1 MSLHFS
7 EKFLCVGCG
16 DDIHQ
21 SSLVRIQCTDCNL
34 PFCPDCFSS
43 GVEVGQHK
51 SHHGYKFVDNGD
63 FSPLGND
70 WSAKEF
76 VKLLDGLE
84 QFGYGNWNDVSR
96 YVATKSAGECRDAVN
111 NIFVSGPIGSLT
123 YKESSRGCAR
133 DHTTHTSLSQQ
144 PPHTAP
150 PGINIHQLLVL
161 GFMPARDDF
170 EMEYENEA
178 EVLVSGIEA
187 APGGVRLDPEDEELE
202 SNLKLAHVEMY
213 QKKLQDRERR
223 KQVSNEL
230 SLVEN
235 FFKENPYNAMTG
247 KMTIPKPKKKD
258 SRQEVLEKFKFV
270 TSIQSIDEYKKLMA
284 SVSKEKEIKYRIKE
298 LQRYRKNGIN
308 NLPEAESYEAERLK
322 RNKKKTERKRAQES
336 GVSLDSQTTETAG
349 LREEKKTVDL
359 DNISSILN
367 LPGYDVLSLNEKR
380 LCTSLRLHPKLY
392 ISYKT
397 CLLRDHLQ
405 KKKGQ
410 SPKPVHPSGL
420 DKVHRRKIFN
430 FLLNSGWIS
439 AY

>member
-7 EKFLCVGCG
+7 QKYLCAGCG

-21 SSLVRIQCTDCNL
+21 TSLVRIQCTDCSL
-34 PFCPDCFSS
+34 QLCPECFSS
-43 GVEVGQHK
+43 RVEVGPHK
-51 SHHGYKFVDNGD
+51 CYHGYKFMDNGD
-63 FSPLGND
+63 FSPLGNS

-76 VKLLDGLE
+76 VQLLDGLE

-96 YVATKSAGECRDAVN
+96 YVETKTAGECRDAVN

-133 DHTTHTSLSQQ
+133 DHTSHSTSAHSS
-144 PPHTAP
+144 HSAP

-213 QKKLQDRERR
+213 QKKLKERERR

-258 SRQEVLEKFKFV
+258 SKQELLDKFKFV
-270 TSIQSIDEYKKLMA
+270 TSIQSIEEYKKLMA

-308 NLPEAESYEAERLK
+308 SLTEAESYEAERLK
-322 RNKKKTERKRAQES
+322 RNKKKVERKRAQEAGGGDILLS
-336 GVSLDSQTTETAG
+336 EAASVKEENKSL
-349 LREEKKTVDL
+349 DL
-359 DNISSILN
+359 DNISSIVN

>member
-1 MSLHFS
+1 VRMSLKFS
-7 EKFLCVGCG
+7 KKYLCAGCG

-21 SSLVRIQCTDCNL
+21 ASLVRIQCTVSGLDL
-34 PFCPDCFSS
+34 CPECFSS

-51 SHHGYKFVDNGD
+51 SYHGYKFMDNGD
-63 FSPLGND
+63 FSPLSNS

-76 VKLLDGLE
+76 VQLLDGLE

-96 YVATKSAGECRDAVN
+96 YVETKTAGECRDAVN

-123 YKESSRGCAR
+123 YKESARGCAR
-133 DHTTHTSLSQQ
+133 DHTSHSSSSNT
-144 PPHTAP
+144 PNPAP
-150 PGINIHQLLVL
+150 SGINIHQLLVL
-161 GFMPARDDF
+161 GFMPSRDDF
-170 EMEYENEA
+170 EMEYENDA

-187 APGGVRLDPEDEELE
+187 APGGTRLEPEEEELE

-213 QKKLQDRERR
+213 QKKLKERERR
-223 KQVSNEL
+223 KKVSNEL

-258 SRQEVLEKFKFV
+258 SKQELLDKFKFV
-270 TSIQSIDEYKKLMA
+270 TNIQSSEEYKKLMA

-308 NLPEAESYEAERLK
+308 SLTEAESYEAERMK
-322 RNKKKTERKRAQES
+322 RNKKKSERKRGGHEEGQMQEQAT
-336 GVSLDSQTTETAG
+336 VKEDA
-349 LREEKKTVDL
+349 KTVDL
-359 DNISSILN
+359 DNISSIVN

>member
-1 MSLHFS
+1 
-7 EKFLCVGCG
+7 
-16 DDIHQ
+16 
-21 SSLVRIQCTDCNL
+21 
-34 PFCPDCFSS
+34 
-43 GVEVGQHK
+43 
-51 SHHGYKFVDNGD
+51 
-63 FSPLGND
+63 
-70 WSAKEF
+70 
-76 VKLLDGLE
+76 
-84 QFGYGNWNDVSR
+84 
-96 YVATKSAGECRDAVN
+96 
-111 NIFVSGPIGSLT
+111 
-123 YKESSRGCAR
+123 
-133 DHTTHTSLSQQ
+133 
-144 PPHTAP
+144 
-150 PGINIHQLLVL
+150 
-161 GFMPARDDF
+161 
-170 EMEYENEA
+170 
-178 EVLVSGIEA
+178 
-187 APGGVRLDPEDEELE
+187 
-202 SNLKLAHVEMY
+202 MY

-308 NLPEAESYEAERLK
+308 NLAEAESYEAERLK
-322 RNKKKTERKRAQES
+322 RNKKKAERKRAQES
-336 GVSLDSQTTETAG
+336 GGSLDSQTGEPG
-349 LREEKKTVDL
+349 GPREENKSVDL
-359 DNISSILN
+359 DNISTILN

-410 SPKPVHPSGL
+410 SPKPVSSQGPPIFYYFHGIFSQVHPSGL

-430 FLLNSGWIS
+430 FLHNSGWIS

>member
-7 EKFLCVGCG
+7 KKFVCAGCG

-21 SSLVRIQCTDCNL
+21 VSLVRIQCTDCNL
-34 PFCPDCFSS
+34 HLCPDCFSS
-43 GVEVGQHK
+43 RVEVGQHK
-51 SHHGYKFVDNGD
+51 AHHGYKFMDNGD
-63 FSPLGND
+63 FSPLSNS

-76 VKLLDGLE
+76 VQLLDGLE

-96 YVATKSAGECRDAVN
+96 YVETKTAGDCRDAVN

-123 YKESSRGCAR
+123 YKESARGSAR
-133 DHTTHTSLSQQ
+133 DHTSHSSSPHT
-144 PPHTAP
+144 PHTAP

-170 EMEYENEA
+170 EMEFENEA

-213 QKKLQDRERR
+213 QKKLMERERR
-223 KQVSNEL
+223 KKVSNEL

-258 SRQEVLEKFKFV
+258 SKQELLDKFKFV
-270 TSIQSIDEYKKLMA
+270 ASIQNIDEYKKLIA

-308 NLPEAESYEAERLK
+308 SLTETECFEAERLK
-322 RNKKKTERKRAQES
+322 RNKKKSDRKRAQEV
-336 GVSLDSQTTETAG
+336 GDSHSQMLEPSTAK
-349 LREEKKTVDL
+349 EDIKNVDL

-367 LPGYDVLSLNEKR
+367 LPGYDILSHNEKR

-420 DKVHRRKIFN
+420 DKIHRRKIFN

>member
-1 MSLHFS
+1 MSLKFS
-7 EKFLCVGCG
+7 KKYLCAGCG

-21 SSLVRIQCTDCNL
+21 ASLVRIQCTVSGLDL
-34 PFCPDCFSS
+34 CPECFSS

-51 SHHGYKFVDNGD
+51 SYHGYKFMDNGD
-63 FSPLGND
+63 FSPLSNS

-76 VKLLDGLE
+76 VQLLDGLE

-96 YVATKSAGECRDAVN
+96 YVETKTAGECRDAVN

-123 YKESSRGCAR
+123 YKESARGCAR
-133 DHTTHTSLSQQ
+133 DHTSHSSSSNT
-144 PPHTAP
+144 PNPAP
-150 PGINIHQLLVL
+150 SGINIHQLLVL
-161 GFMPARDDF
+161 GFMPSRDDF
-170 EMEYENEA
+170 EMEYENDA

-187 APGGVRLDPEDEELE
+187 APGGTRLEPEEEELE

-213 QKKLQDRERR
+213 QKKLKERERR
-223 KQVSNEL
+223 KKVSNEL

-258 SRQEVLEKFKFV
+258 SKQELLDKFKFV
-270 TSIQSIDEYKKLMA
+270 TNIQSSEEYKKLMA

-308 NLPEAESYEAERLK
+308 SLTEAESYEAERMK
-322 RNKKKTERKRAQES
+322 RNKKKSERKRGGHEEGQMQEQAT
-336 GVSLDSQTTETAG
+336 VKEDA
-349 LREEKKTVDL
+349 KTVDL
-359 DNISSILN
+359 DNISSIVN

>member
-1 MSLHFS
+1 MTGKY
-7 EKFLCVGCG
+7 ECAGCG

-21 SSLVRIQCTDCNL
+21 THLVRVQCVECKPVVTL
-34 PFCPDCFSS
+34 CPDCFAA

-51 SHHGYKFVDNGD
+51 SYHGYKFMDNGD
-63 FSPLGND
+63 FSPLSNS

-76 VKLLDGLE
+76 VQLLDGLE

-96 YVATKSAGECRDAVN
+96 YVETKPAGECRDTVN

-123 YKESSRGCAR
+123 YKESARGTAR
-133 DHTTHTSLSQQ
+133 DHTSHSSS
-144 PPHTAP
+144 PHAPNTTP
-150 PGINIHQLLVL
+150 PGINIHHLLVL

-170 EMEYENEA
+170 EMEFENEA

-187 APGGVRLDPEDEELE
+187 APGGTRLEPEEEELE

-213 QKKLQDRERR
+213 QKKLKERERR
-223 KQVSNEL
+223 KKVSNEL

-258 SRQEVLEKFKFV
+258 SKQELLDKFKFV
-270 TSIQSIDEYKKLMA
+270 TNIQSSEEYKKLMA

-308 NLPEAESYEAERLK
+308 SLTEAESYEAERMK
-322 RNKKKTERKRAQES
+322 RNKKKSERKRGGHEEGQMQEQAT
-336 GVSLDSQTTETAG
+336 VKEDA
-349 LREEKKTVDL
+349 KTVDL
-359 DNISSILN
+359 DNISSIVN

>member
-1 MSLHFS
+1 
-7 EKFLCVGCG
+7 
-16 DDIHQ
+16 
-21 SSLVRIQCTDCNL
+21 
-34 PFCPDCFSS
+34 
-43 GVEVGQHK
+43 
-51 SHHGYKFVDNGD
+51 
-63 FSPLGND
+63 
-70 WSAKEF
+70 
-76 VKLLDGLE
+76 
-84 QFGYGNWNDVSR
+84 
-96 YVATKSAGECRDAVN
+96 
-111 NIFVSGPIGSLT
+111 
-123 YKESSRGCAR
+123 
-133 DHTTHTSLSQQ
+133 
-144 PPHTAP
+144 
-150 PGINIHQLLVL
+150 
-161 GFMPARDDF
+161 MPARDDF

-284 SVSKEKEIKYRIKE
+284 SVGKEKEIKYRIKE

-336 GVSLDSQTTETAG
+336 GVSLDSQTTEPGG